1 MVCRFHRE
9 APVLS
14 VVPRQAILMAG
25 PSYCYLLD
33 ILHLIRSEHGLQPS
47 HVPPFPISREKMC
60 YSHRTRHVHLTQ
72 RLRTTAP
79 RDPVIMV
86 DFDGC
91 TIPDTLHYALP
102 QKLSA
107 MYDASESEGT
117 TIRASCIHD

>member
-1 MVCRFHRE
+1 MSDPCNILLPKWLEASLARE
-9 APVLS
+9 
-14 VVPRQAILMAG
+14 
-25 PSYCYLLD
+25 
-33 ILHLIRSEHGLQPS
+33 
-47 HVPPFPISREKMC
+47 
-60 YSHRTRHVHLTQ
+60 
-72 RLRTTAP
+72 
-79 RDPVIMV
+79 PVIMV